1 MTRRGHST
9 GSWMTSKVVS
19 ASFTM
24 PGRDLSYWM
33 ELVGRDRATYLA
45 LQRCVNKIR
54 KLAGGDEEPDL
65 ISPEITYEQP
75 RYRSVTQ
82 HYSSA
87 HCIQGP
93 RPQASAFAPVRS
105 TRVEHSPMRSPA
117 SAGDTIY
124 VIIQIIL
131 HCISVFFPL
140 VLTV

>member
-45 LQRCVNKIR
+45 LQRCVTKIR
-54 KLAGGDEEPDL
+54 KLAGEDEV

-75 RYRSVTQ
+75 RYQSVTQ

-87 HCIQGP
+87 HYIQGP

-124 VIIQIIL
+124 IIIQILL
-131 HCISVFFPL
+131 H
-140 VLTV
+140 T